1 MLLHVPNFNTSFT
14 NEITVSFWINYTD
27 NNQNP
32 SGGHPVLVK
41 RNSNTIDFDVSLGTN
56 NNFSSHLG
64 SAGSF
69 GDTTYLPFN
78 TWHHLALVYDGYNY
92 KLFIDGVL
100 SSHYTSSGTLS
111 NNWSDLFIGRYIY
124 YGGSTHYFY
133 LNGKLDDVA
142 IWSRAL
148 SDDEINTLYSL
159 ECSQVDTSFTEA
171 TACVSY
177 EWNGN
182 THTESGTYEY
192 SGLENDNNYSMSF
205 DGVDDV
211 VDFNYSNSLSIN
223 NNISISLILKLMKHK
238 TSIKK

>member
-1 MLLHVPNFNTSFT
+1 MRLFLLLFFTFFSFLSYSQLPSHIPEQALVAWWPLDGNVNDLSGNNNNGINYGALSSTDRFGNDNAALLFNGSTAQNSNNTTVLNDCYLHVPNFNTSFT

-69 GDTTYLPFN
+69 GDATYLPFN

-142 IWSRAL
+142 I
-148 SDDEINTLYSL
+148 
-159 ECSQVDTSFTEA
+159 
-171 TACVSY
+171 
-177 EWNGN
+177 
-182 THTESGTYEY
+182 
-192 SGLENDNNYSMSF
+192 
-205 DGVDDV
+205 
-211 VDFNYSNSLSIN
+211 
-223 NNISISLILKLMKHK
+223 
-238 TSIKK
+238 